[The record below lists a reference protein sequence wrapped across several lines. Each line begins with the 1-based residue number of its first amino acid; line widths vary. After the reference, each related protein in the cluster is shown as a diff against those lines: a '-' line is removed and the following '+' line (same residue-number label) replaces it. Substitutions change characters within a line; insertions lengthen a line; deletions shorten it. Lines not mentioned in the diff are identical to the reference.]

1 MKKTLRTLSILLSV
15 SMLAASA
22 GCKKSEE
29 TSKKSKKTKKESEIT
44 ETEEPTD
51 LTESTTEESTT
62 EESTEESTEETS
74 TLQTNADGL
83 YRTTLDA
90 VGDNTNISLE
100 LDVDQD
106 GLDSC
111 KVQAYTEDA
120 LINSSIP
127 GFIGS
132 AFTATGNGRI
142 GLCKITFE
150 ISPAVLSKAGPDF
163 QPTIYALNEN
173 TQTWYEFVTTVEDG
187 KASALS
193 TYLGTFILLDK
204 TAFEAAK
211 AKTASVDLSSD
222 PGTDSNNDGLSDFVT
237 KLLCDGTIRT
247 STGSLVF
254 GDASFEDVQANDDF
268 DNDGK
273 KNGEEYTLITSIKVP
288 SDAVEFQGRFYRIY
302 DMGFRWDDVES
313 LCESGGGHLLTVTSE
328 EEWLFVKDLL
338 QNGTKKCYWLGATD
352 VETEGTFLWV
362 TGEPFEYTDWASGEP
377 NNDGAEDYL
386 EIETWNEYRW
396 NDGEVDGDFGQF
408 SQDNHGFICEWESSD
423 NGVSAYIQVNG

>member
-15 SMLAASA
+15 SMLLASA

-29 TSKKSKKTKKESEIT
+29 TSKKSKKTKKDSEVT
-44 ETEEPTD
+44 ETEDPEE
-51 LTESTTEESTT
+51 LSESTTEETTT
-62 EESTEESTEETS
+62 EESTEESTEET
-74 TLQTNADGL
+74 TELQTNADGL
-83 YRTTLDA
+83 YRTTLEA
-90 VGDNTNISLE
+90 PGENVSVSFE

-106 GLDSC
+106 GLNSC
-111 KVQAYTEDA
+111 RVETLGEGA

-127 GFIGS
+127 GYIGS

-150 ISPAVLSKAGPDF
+150 ISSSVLSKAGPDF
-163 QPTIYALNEN
+163 QPAIYALNED
-173 TQTWYEFVTTVEDG
+173 TMTWYEFVTTVEDG

-204 TAFEAAK
+204 TAYDAAK
-211 AKTASVDLSSD
+211 AKTSAVDLSQD

-237 KLLCDGTIRT
+237 QLICDGTIRT
-247 STGSLVF
+247 STGTLVF

-268 DNDGK
+268 DNDGI
-273 KNGEEYTLITSIKVP
+273 KNGEEFTLITSVKVP
-288 SDAVEFQGRFYRIY
+288 SDAVEFEGRFYRIY

-328 EEWLFVKDLL
+328 EEWEFVKGLL
-338 QNGTKKCYWLGATD
+338 QNGTKKCYWLGAND
-352 VETEGTFLWV
+352 VATEGTFLWV
-362 TGEPFEYTDWASGEP
+362 TGEPFEFTDWAAGEP

-408 SQDNHGFICEWESSD
+408 SQDNHGFICEWEASET
-423 NGVSAYIQVNG
+423 GVSVYVQVNG